1 MENENKDFF
10 DYDSYIKSKGKKK
23 NNKKK
28 GAVFV
33 NFISFSQFK
42 WNRRTGALLE
52 MLDKKGEF
60 VI

>member
-28 GAVFV
+28 SHPVQNEKRTRLLRLKRLTAQR
-33 NFISFSQFK
+33 ISSTK
-42 WNRRTGALLE
+42 
-52 MLDKKGEF
+52 
-60 VI
+60 